1 VTVRRDYLAAFLA
14 AVLLHASLLAALGP
28 GGPAGHDRPAGGAPA
43 GAPPLAVSLL
53 PALKI
58 PAAAAEAAPAGTPE
72 PPAAPQPAATEPQP
86 AAAAAATPATPA
98 APEAGG
104 RGGAVPESAARPPA
118 QGRGLPAPE
127 RVKPRL
133 NGALDPVFPLA
144 ARLRGEEGD
153 VRLKVELTAA
163 GRVAAVR
170 LLDSSGYA
178 ALDRAAL
185 RAARRGSFAPALA
198 GGKPVAGEL
207 IIRVRFRLKET

>member
-1 VTVRRDYLAAFLA
+1 MTVRRDYLAAFLA

-72 PPAAPQPAATEPQP
+72 PPAAPPAAATPLT
-86 AAAAAATPATPA
+86 AAAAAATPAAPA